1 MASFFTLISTQ
12 THTHGTRI
20 VGRRGNVSKHFQ
32 TIYGAQLRIVIM
44 MFLMLLKRV
53 FYFISFFTCPGWRH
67 QPGLKGD
74 PFVPVGGSTR
84 DKRPLSLPLARLAVG
99 PGTKATF
106 CPGPKGSRDKWLG
119 IKTYS
124 VVVIKG
130 WIGSRAPFIDHAA
143 GHGASLRARRRR
155 GCCRGRTCTPRPAR
169 RANGGRLPM
178 HAHQRGNDDTD
189 QLRRQRWRGENDPIT

>member
-1 MASFFTLISTQ
+1 MDPTPPPRLLTCGTKSLVASFFTLISTQ

-84 DKRPLSLPLARLAVG
+84 DKRPLSLSLARLAVG

-106 CPGPKGSRDKWLG
+106 CPGPKGSRDKWSG
-119 IKTYS
+119 TKACS
-124 VVVIKG
+124 VVVV
-130 WIGSRAPFIDHAA
+130 
-143 GHGASLRARRRR
+143 
-155 GCCRGRTCTPRPAR
+155 
-169 RANGGRLPM
+169 ANGV
-178 HAHQRGNDDTD
+178 T
-189 QLRRQRWRGENDPIT
+189 RQNRVFLFFIKQ